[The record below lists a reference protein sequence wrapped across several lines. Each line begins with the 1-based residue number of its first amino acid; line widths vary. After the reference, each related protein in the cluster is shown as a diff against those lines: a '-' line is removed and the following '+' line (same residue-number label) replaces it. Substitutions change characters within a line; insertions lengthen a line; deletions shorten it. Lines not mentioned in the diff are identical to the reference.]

1 MYSKDIGKYL
11 GCGLILFIGIYVV
24 YAVMVKPTESR
35 QEGFTSERKTL
46 DSTLDM
52 LRNQSKNLEG
62 KVRIDKNREVWQDIL
77 VQMED
82 NVNLATLDQIQN
94 CKMDGGVPAIGCDSM
109 NNILEYNKFKGGLKQ
124 LDDFLDSYKGH

>member
-1 MYSKDIGKYL
+1 MSSRIIPDVNLTKVHNIEYD
-11 GCGLILFIGIYVV
+11 
-24 YAVMVKPTESR
+24 KPCD
-35 QEGFTSERKTL
+35 L
-46 DSTLDM
+46 VPIDW
-52 LRNQSKNLEG
+52 LEA
-62 KVRIDKNREVWQDIL
+62 L

-124 LDDFLDSYKGH
+124 LDDFLDSYKGN